1 MVPQRWLIVNADD
14 FGQSPGIN
22 GGIIMA
28 HEQGI
33 VTSASLMVCWPA
45 AEQAAAYARSHPAL
59 SVGLHLDLGE
69 WAYQQ
74 GEWVALYT
82 RSSRNDASLL
92 GAELKQQVDTF
103 CHLVGRP
110 PTHLDSHQHVHREEP
125 VQSAALEL
133 AAVLGVPLRHFAVEV
148 HYCGELYGQTPKGGP
163 LPEAI
168 TVEHLAGLLAKL
180 PPGTTELG
188 CHPATEV
195 DFVSMYREERAKE
208 LATLCDPRAALA
220 VAAAG
225 ARLCSYHHFQ
235 SRPTATW
242 EEECP

>member
-1 MVPQRWLIVNADD
+1 MVPERWLIVNADD
-14 FGQSPGIN
+14 LGQSPGIN
-22 GGIIMA
+22 RGIITA

-45 AEQAAAYARSHPAL
+45 AEQAAAYARGRPAL

-69 WAYQQ
+69 WAYQK
-74 GEWVALYT
+74 GEWVAVYT
-82 RSSRNDASLL
+82 RGTRTDPAALR
-92 GAELKQQVDTF
+92 AELTRQVDAF
-103 CHLVGRP
+103 CRLLGRP

-125 VQSAALEL
+125 VQSVALEL
-133 AAVLGVPLRHFAVEV
+133 AARLGVPLRHFAPGV
-148 HYCGELYGQTPKGGP
+148 HYCGELYGQTAKGAP

-168 TVEHLAGLLAKL
+168 TVEHLARVLANL

-188 CHPATEV
+188 CHPAAEA
-195 DFVSMYREERAKE
+195 DIDSMYREERLHE

-225 ARLCSYHHFQ
+225 ARLCSFHHLQ
-235 SRPTATW
+235 SRPA
-242 EEECP
+242 PPAGDLP